1 MLIVHVEIIYRIIWI
16 MASLD
21 KLVLTVNIILTSLI
35 MTDFNGWFK
44 FSFNGQ
50 FE

>member
-21 KLVLTVNIILTSLI
+21 KLVLTVNIILTSLNN
-35 MTDFNGWFK
+35 D
-44 FSFNGQ
+44 
-50 FE
+50 